1 METSHAME
9 KKWGHM
15 TRTQGLAGILTIL
28 LLHSGVVAAQVF
40 PPRPSQPTPSS
51 PVPYPGQPGQMPMQ
65 PAPVPQPTGLPGSL
79 AKTIP
84 FVALLGDPTKAFI
97 QIGNMRGPT
106 DTNFFL
112 GRGLAGR
119 ITLEKYIHEA
129 GNGNPVVL
137 HVNGLSNPPIVSTEG
152 PELRLQFVIPS
163 LVFKTYYKDYSG
175 EGDGKLGDV
184 TAEKV
189 TVDVYFTPTIDQR
202 KLPTYHAARVVL
214 NGEIKEP
221 EKCTYFFDVIFPVNV
236 CGLAKEYLKTIK
248 PTIENGLRE
257 GLLQPQTRGQFEQ
270 QIFQF
275 IRSELLTQAGLNPMS
290 RAQPQ
295 ILQSSFQ
302 GTDYI
307 VNFIPRP

>member
-1 METSHAME
+1 M
-9 KKWGHM
+9 GRM

-28 LLHSGVVAAQVF
+28 LLYTTNSGVAADQVF

-51 PVPYPGQPGQMPMQ
+51 PVPSPGQMPMQ
-65 PAPVPQPTGLPGSL
+65 QAPVPQPSGPPGSL
-79 AKTIP
+79 AKVIP
-84 FVALLGDPTKAFI
+84 FIALLGDPTKAFI
-97 QIGNMRGPT
+97 QIGNMRSPM
-106 DTNFFL
+106 DTNFLL

-119 ITLEKYIHEA
+119 ITLEKFIHEA
-129 GNGNPVVL
+129 GNGKPVVL

-152 PELRLQFVIPS
+152 TELRLRFMIPS
-163 LVFKTYYKDYSG
+163 LVFKTFYQDYSA

-202 KLPTYHAARVVL
+202 MLPTYHSARVVL
-214 NGEIKEP
+214 SGEIKEP
-221 EKCTYFFDVIFPVNV
+221 EKCTYLFDVIFPVNV
-236 CGLAKEYLKTIK
+236 CSLAKEYLKAVK
-248 PTIENGLRE
+248 PAIENGLRE

-270 QIFQF
+270 QVFQF
-275 IRSELLTQAGLNPMS
+275 IRAEMLMQAGLNPMS
-290 RAQPQ
+290 RAQAQ

-302 GTDYI
+302 GTDYL

>member
-1 METSHAME
+1 ME
-9 KKWGHM
+9 KKWGRM
-15 TRTQGLAGILTIL
+15 TRTQRLAGTLTIL
-28 LLHSGVVAAQVF
+28 LLFSEVAAAQVF
-40 PPRPSQPTPSS
+40 PPRSSQPTPSS

-65 PAPVPQPTGLPGSL
+65 PAPAPQPSGPPGSL
-79 AKTIP
+79 AKTFP
-84 FVALLGDPTKAFI
+84 FITLLGDPTKAFI
-97 QIGNMRGPT
+97 QIGNMRTPT
-106 DTNFFL
+106 DTNFL
-112 GRGLAGR
+112 VGRGLAGR

-129 GNGNPVVL
+129 GNGKPVVL

-152 PELRLQFVIPS
+152 TELHLQFVIPS
-163 LVFKTYYKDYSG
+163 LVFKTYYQDYSA

-202 KLPTYHAARVVL
+202 MLPTYHSARVVL

-221 EKCTYFFDVIFPVNV
+221 EKCTYLFEIIFPVNV
-236 CGLAKEYLKTIK
+236 CSLAKEYLKAIK
-248 PTIENGLRE
+248 PAIENGLRE

-270 QIFQF
+270 QVFQF
-275 IRSELLTQAGLNPMS
+275 IRAELLMQAGLNPMS
-290 RAQPQ
+290 RAQAQ

-302 GTDYI
+302 GTDYL

>member
-1 METSHAME
+1 M
-9 KKWGHM
+9 GRM

-28 LLHSGVVAAQVF
+28 LLYTTNSGVAADQVF

-51 PVPYPGQPGQMPMQ
+51 SVPSPGQMPMQ
-65 PAPVPQPTGLPGSL
+65 QAPVPQPSGPPGSL
-79 AKTIP
+79 AKVIP
-84 FVALLGDPTKAFI
+84 FIALLGDPTKAFI
-97 QIGNMRGPT
+97 QIGNMRSPM
-106 DTNFFL
+106 DTNFLL

-119 ITLEKYIHEA
+119 ITLEKFIHEA
-129 GNGNPVVL
+129 GNGKPVVL

-152 PELRLQFVIPS
+152 TELRLRFMIPS
-163 LVFKTYYKDYSG
+163 LVFKTFYQDYSA

-202 KLPTYHAARVVL
+202 MLPTYHSARVVL
-214 NGEIKEP
+214 SGEIKEP
-221 EKCTYFFDVIFPVNV
+221 EKCTYLFDVIFPVNV
-236 CGLAKEYLKTIK
+236 CSLAKEYLKAVK
-248 PTIENGLRE
+248 PAIENGLRE

-270 QIFQF
+270 QVFQF
-275 IRSELLTQAGLNPMS
+275 IRAELLMQAGLNPMS
-290 RAQPQ
+290 RAQAQ

-302 GTDYI
+302 GTDYL

>member
-1 METSHAME
+1 ME
-9 KKWGHM
+9 KEWVRM
-15 TRTQGLAGILTIL
+15 TRTHGLAGILTIL
-28 LLHSGVVAAQVF
+28 LLYSGVAAAQVF
-40 PPRPSQPTPSS
+40 PPRPSRPTPSF

-65 PAPVPQPTGLPGSL
+65 PAPAPQPSGPPGSL

-84 FVALLGDPTKAFI
+84 FIALLGDPTKAFI
-97 QIGNMRGPT
+97 QIGNMRSPM
-106 DTNFFL
+106 DTNFLL

-163 LVFKTYYKDYSG
+163 LIFKTYYKDYSA

-184 TAEKV
+184 TAENV
-189 TVDVYFTPTIDQR
+189 TVDVYFMPTIDQR
-202 KLPTYHAARVVL
+202 MLPTYHSTRVVL
-214 NGEIKEP
+214 TGAIKEP
-221 EKCTYFFDVIFPVNV
+221 EKCTYLFEIIFPVNV
-236 CGLAKEYLKTIK
+236 CSLANEYLKALK
-248 PTIENGLRE
+248 PAIENGLRE

-270 QIFQF
+270 QVFQF
-275 IRSELLTQAGLNPMS
+275 IRAELLMKAGISPMS
-290 RAQPQ
+290 PAQAQ

-302 GTDYI
+302 GTDYL
-307 VNFIPRP
+307 VNYIPKP

>member
-1 METSHAME
+1 
-9 KKWGHM
+9 
-15 TRTQGLAGILTIL
+15 LT
-28 LLHSGVVAAQVF
+28 
-40 PPRPSQPTPSS
+40 
-51 PVPYPGQPGQMPMQ
+51 
-65 PAPVPQPTGLPGSL
+65 
-79 AKTIP
+79 
-84 FVALLGDPTKAFI
+84 
-97 QIGNMRGPT
+97 
-106 DTNFFL
+106 
-112 GRGLAGR
+112 GR

-202 KLPTYHAARVVL
+202 KLPTYHAARVAL

-221 EKCTYFFDVIFPVNV
+221 EKCTYFFEIVFPVNV
-236 CGLAKEYLKTIK
+236 CSLAKEYLKTIK
-248 PTIENGLRE
+248 PAIENGMRE

-270 QIFQF
+270 QVFQF
-275 IRSELLTQAGLNPMS
+275 IRAELLIQAGLNPMS
-290 RAQPQ
+290 RAQAQ
-295 ILQSSFQ
+295 ILQSGFQ
-302 GTDYI
+302 GTDYL
-307 VNFIPRP
+307 VNFLPRP